1 MGLLDK
7 AYEQSKLNTIDSSQ
21 ITDVGEACNEL
32 DMVRQAISDKEAE
45 IKKMKDREFQLENE
59 VIPSFFENAG
69 VSSLTLTDGSKV
81 VIRDQ
86 LRSNITEENKDFCWN
101 WLDQNNLS
109 DVIKNDVVL
118 TFGRGQDSEA
128 RDLMVELEGK
138 GLHPANKKQVPWN
151 TLAKL
156 VEDLE
161 TKFAWYPVHPKE
173 DLASIMYR
181 SGQQEVIQYI
191 KSILEE

>member
-7 AYEQSKLNTIDSSQ
+7 AYEQSKLNTLDSTQVS
-21 ITDVGEACNEL
+21 DVGEACNEL
-32 DMVRQAISDKEAE
+32 DMVRKTITDKEAE
-45 IKKMKDREFQLENE
+45 VKKLKDREFQLENE

-81 VIRDQ
+81 VIKDQ
-86 LRSNITEENKDFCWN
+86 LRSNITEENKDFCFS

-118 TFGRGQDSEA
+118 TFGRGQESDA
-128 RDLMVELEGK
+128 RNIMAELEEK
-138 GLHPANKKQVPWN
+138 GLHPTNKKQVPWN

-156 VEDLE
+156 IDEQIQKGSMTSDIQE
-161 TKFAWYPVHPKE
+161 KFGVYTFKKVKIE
-173 DLASIMYR
+173 R
-181 SGQQEVIQYI
+181 KV
-191 KSILEE
+191 K